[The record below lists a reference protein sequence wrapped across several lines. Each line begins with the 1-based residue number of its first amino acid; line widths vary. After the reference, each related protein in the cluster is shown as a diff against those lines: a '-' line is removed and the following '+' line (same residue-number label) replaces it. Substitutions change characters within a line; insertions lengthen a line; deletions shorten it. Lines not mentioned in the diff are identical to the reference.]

1 MPTERAAGW
10 NAAAVATLPTTT
22 RSHAEEG
29 PCIFSLLTA
38 PGCNKGIQARTVTQR
53 ADVSSVNSFKNLGLI
68 LGRNCIYAYTC
79 TPANVIQHELCTHAK
94 PKKA

>member
-1 MPTERAAGW
+1 MPTEGAAGW

-22 RSHAEEG
+22 RSRAEEG

-38 PGCNKGIQARTVTQR
+38 PDCNKGIQARTVTQR
-53 ADVSSVNSFKNLGLI
+53 ADVSSVNSFKDLGLI
-68 LGRNCIYAYTC
+68 LGRNCIYAY

-94 PKKA
+94 SKKA